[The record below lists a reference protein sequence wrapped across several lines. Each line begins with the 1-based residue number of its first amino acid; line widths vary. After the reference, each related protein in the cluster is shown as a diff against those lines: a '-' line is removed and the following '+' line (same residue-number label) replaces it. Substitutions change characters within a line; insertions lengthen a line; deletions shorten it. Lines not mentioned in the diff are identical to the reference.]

1 MLGTITINDKSTL
14 TITKSSTAPEVAIA
28 IMKHRLEN
36 TELVKSYTSLIDII
50 NKSELNTEEINE
62 LFDIYNTEPEIFIN
76 TIKNSLDLN
85 KNFKTSDIARILEK
99 HCKSNSHN
107 NTGKKRKIYGD
118 YILDLLENSDIEEYM
133 SKERRI
139 HLFLDRYSSNRSNL
153 VKRVAKILNINLIY
167 IPPYSPHLNPIEQ
180 VWRLV
185 KREKKHHYLY
195 SKEYLEHV
203 SKKSFNNEVLNF
215 SIVEDWYEKYITKVW

>member
-1 MLGTITINDKSTL
+1 MLL
-14 TITKSSTAPEVAIA
+14 LP
-28 IMKHRLEN
+28 
-36 TELVKSYTSLIDII
+36 DII

-76 TIKNSLDLN
+76 IIKNSLDLN

-118 YILDLLENSDIEEYM
+118 YILNLLENSDIEEYM

-185 KREKKHHYLY
+185 KREKKTSL
-195 SKEYLEHV
+195 
-203 SKKSFNNEVLNF
+203 F
-215 SIVEDWYEKYITKVW
+215 IV